1 MDALKVLG
9 YVAPGRPTM
18 VELRKADFK
27 LGDYEFAWMKQNSSW
42 QLLVRGGFL
51 GVEEHEGKSFRG
63 WTVNNTFQVAAAITT
78 GMNVMVSVGN
88 RDEKDE
94 IEFIIGK
101 EEKLEFTEF
110 YPKKEEQS

>member
-88 RDEKDE
+88 RAKEDE

-110 YPKKEEQS
+110 YPQKEEES